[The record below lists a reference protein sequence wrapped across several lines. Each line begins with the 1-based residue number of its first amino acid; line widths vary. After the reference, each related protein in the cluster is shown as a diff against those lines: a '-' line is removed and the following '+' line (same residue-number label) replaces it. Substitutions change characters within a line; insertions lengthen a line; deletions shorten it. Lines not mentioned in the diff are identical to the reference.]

1 MLTTD
6 RGCQR
11 GGERFAIPTLGE
23 IEGRLIASEV
33 VASCCLSQFLAD
45 PKALTAIRRRIRR
58 TLHVHCKKTKL
69 CAEDTDAAVDYALQL
84 LDAAVAKVGKHRAI
98 PTTKL

>member
-23 IEGRLIASEV
+23 VEGRLIASEV
-33 VASCCLSQFLAD
+33 VASCCLHQLLAD
-45 PKALTAIRRRIRR
+45 PKALTALRRRIRR
-58 TLHVHCKKTKL
+58 TLHIHCKNTKL
-69 CAEDTDAAVDYALQL
+69 CTEDTDAAVEYALQL
-84 LDAAVAKVGKHRAI
+84 LDAAIIRVGKHRAI
-98 PTTKL
+98 PTAKP